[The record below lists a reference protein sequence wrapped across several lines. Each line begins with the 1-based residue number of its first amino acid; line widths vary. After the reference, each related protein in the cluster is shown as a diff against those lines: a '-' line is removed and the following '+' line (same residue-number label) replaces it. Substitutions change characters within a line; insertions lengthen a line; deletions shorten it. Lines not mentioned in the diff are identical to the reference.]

1 MRCPFQAKRIN
12 DSNYGYPGFSN
23 VMSVK
28 SLYRH
33 IRTEISIS
41 YHDSCFNCRLENV
54 DVQRGKICW
63 RFGSRTLNRYRSLVS
78 ISLVSVWEVK
88 FVLFNSMLKY
98 VINRL
103 MHMDKIDVITYKYV
117 IIDIIECKD
126 QRKNV

>member
-41 YHDSCFNCRLENV
+41 YHDSCL
-54 DVQRGKICW
+54 
-63 RFGSRTLNRYRSLVS
+63 
-78 ISLVSVWEVK
+78 
-88 FVLFNSMLKY
+88 
-98 VINRL
+98 
-103 MHMDKIDVITYKYV
+103 
-117 IIDIIECKD
+117 IIDIIKCKD
-126 QRKNV
+126 QR